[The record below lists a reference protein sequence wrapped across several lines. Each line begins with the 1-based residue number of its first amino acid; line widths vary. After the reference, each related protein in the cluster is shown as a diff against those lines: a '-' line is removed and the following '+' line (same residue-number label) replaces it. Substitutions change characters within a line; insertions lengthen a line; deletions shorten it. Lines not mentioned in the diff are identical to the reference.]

1 MCGAFEA
8 CAVARDDARAR
19 LVARAG
25 GPAVAAAAA
34 AAGYSAP
41 CDACGLL
48 GVSAHEALVGLL
60 CGAPDDAACASGGAR
75 AYERA
80 LDHARHEYAFIGL
93 IEHAELSLAALGRL
107 LPRFFGADAHSEEWT
122 RPLLRQRRNNSTRH
136 GEDTASRD
144 LDGLSAEATAALLTA
159 PENRYELA
167 LYDAIALRFWAQLEE
182 LGIHPS

>member
-1 MCGAFEA
+1 M
-8 CAVARDDARAR
+8 DPQQR
-19 LVARAG
+19 LLLEEG
-25 GPAVAAAAA
+25 YAALHP
-34 AAGYSAP
+34 S
-41 CDACGLL
+41 
-48 GVSAHEALVGLL
+48 
-60 CGAPDDAACASGGAR
+60 
-75 AYERA
+75 A